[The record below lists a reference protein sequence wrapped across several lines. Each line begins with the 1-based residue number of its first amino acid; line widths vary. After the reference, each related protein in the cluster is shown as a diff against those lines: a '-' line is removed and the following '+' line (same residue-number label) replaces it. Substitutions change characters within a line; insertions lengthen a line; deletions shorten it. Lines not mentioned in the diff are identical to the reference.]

1 MNKFKVCPKCK
12 RMLTVMCMNNQ
23 TIEMCLNPKCT
34 DYNKETIK
42 ENNNGYNIQI

>member
-1 MNKFKVCPKCK
+1 MNKFKVCAKCK
-12 RMLTVMCMNNQ
+12 RMLTIIHINNQ
-23 TIEMCLNPKCT
+23 IIEMCLNLKCP